1 MRRFVLHRLQDE
13 SGVSGTGVVAEGIQ
27 FSDGR
32 CVIRWLT
39 NVQSL
44 AIYQNADEVEAV
56 HGHQGKTII
65 LWQDEQT
72 EVRR

>member
-13 SGVSGTGVVAEGIQ
+13 SGVSGTGIVAEGIQ

-44 AIYQNADEVEAV
+44 AIYQNVGEVEAV
-56 HGHQGKTII
+56 HGHQGKTVI
-65 LWQDEQT
+65 LWQDV
-72 EVRR
+72 EVR

>member
-1 MRRFVLHRLQDE
+1 MRRFVLNRIEDE
-13 SGVSGTGVVAEGIQ
+13 SGVSGTGIVAEGIQ

-44 AIYQNADEVEAV
+44 AIYQNVSEVEAV
-56 HGHQGKTII
+56 HGHQGKTVI
-65 LWQDEQT
+65 LWQDV
-72 EVRR
+72 EVR